1 MSLVLLFALTACQ
14 TFEGIKTRDEVEK
27 SPEVTDDG
35 KPKQEVVGEIE
46 AGDVNKKI
54 FNIND
59 ENIRPRLGIILG
71 PGMSYSLAHLG
82 VLKALNNQKIPVEV
96 IAGIEWSSLVSAN
109 YAINGAVNDMIW
121 KASQGQFNV
130 TSSKGF
136 LRGEV
141 KEISDSVFTQMI
153 DQYTRGRSVQN
164 SKIKFICPSLNISTA
179 KVMYFKSGN
188 FNRILKGCMKAPPL
202 AQSQARSWAMLWDI
216 DALAAKMKQMGAQKV
231 IFVNVLPQGG
241 INWGENSSAVSTRDK
256 YLWAQ
261 VQAALQ
267 KPMRNVDH
275 VLRIN
280 TKQDPLNFKEARLT
294 IQQSSVTADQFFKNM
309 ARQYSF

>member
-1 MSLVLLFALTACQ
+1 MATLMLLTACQ
-14 TFEGIKTRDEVEK
+14 TFEGIKTRDDIEDKPTTSTE
-27 SPEVTDDG
+27 DQ
-35 KPKQEVVGEIE
+35 PKQEVVGEIE
-46 AGDVNKKI
+46 AKDVDKKI
-54 FNIND
+54 FNISD

-71 PGMSYSLAHLG
+71 PGMAYSLSHLG

-96 IAGIEWSSLVSAN
+96 IAGVEWSSLVSAN

-121 KASQGQFNV
+121 KATQGQFNV
-130 TSSKGF
+130 TSGKGF
-136 LRGEV
+136 LRGEI
-141 KEISDSVFTQMI
+141 KEVSDSVFTQMI
-153 DQYTRGRSVQN
+153 DQYTRGRAIQN
-164 SKIKFICPSLNISTA
+164 SKIKFICPSLDISTA
-179 KVMYFKSGN
+179 KVMYFKSGS
-188 FNRILKGCMKAPPL
+188 FGGILKNCMKAPPL
-202 AQSQARSWAMLWDI
+202 SQSEARSWAMLWDI
-216 DALAAKMKQMGAQKV
+216 DALAAKMKEMGAQKV

-241 INWGENSSAVSTRDK
+241 INWGENAASVSLRDK

-267 KPMRNVDH
+267 KPMKNVDH

-280 TKQDPLNFKEARLT
+280 SKQNPLNFKEARTT